1 MCLGGRL
8 CFDLYSQSFYQHS
21 GIWLIKSTAGISV
34 YRITSEEQMRDT
46 AGLFACVAQLNE

>member
-21 GIWLIKSTAGISV
+21 GMWLIKSTAGNSV
-34 YRITSEEQMRDT
+34 LRITPEEQLRDT
-46 AGLFACVAQLNE
+46 AGLFACVANE